1 MKIIGISLTMFILL
15 AGGSLGIDLIKGYE
29 LPAIRSLNPLYVMEI
44 PELAIMYL
52 LLLFLF
58 VDPVLSFLQK
68 KRNRKK

>member
-1 MKIIGISLTMFILL
+1 MKILGISLTMFVLL
-15 AGGSLGIDLIKGYE
+15 ACISLGIDLIKGYE
-29 LPAIRSLNPLYVMEI
+29 VPAIRSLNPLYVMEI